1 MGVVTGC
8 RDWAPRSYVTSHV
21 TSYETTVIARRV
33 TARLRLNRERIRWS
47 RSFEATMDFCKVC
60 SVPLEADNTMR
71 RDCCAFG
78 FVHLDC
84 IATPDLESC
93 HACGMDPM
101 KGWTEGL
108 ARCCLRPLNWESPP
122 QASPQGIWSVELANR
137 HLAKWREMVGS
148 MVDEA
153 TSGWKERI
161 RVSDM
166 EVGASFLDGNWLVDT
181 KYMPPHMLL
190 GRRAVRQHM
199 TKLICES
206 LDRWAGA
213 YDGHFN
219 ILNICLYKLDDIV
232 ELTVRFTCTQW
243 AYHVVSK
250 GDRSRPFETKRV
262 RRELGIWNCFVCLS
276 GFKNVDTDSEPQAKR
291 IVLKEV
297 KRNSR

>member
-8 RDWAPRSYVTSHV
+8 RVWAVRSYVTSHV

-33 TARLRLNRERIRWS
+33 YKPNQHVMSGRRASRLYAKNGRRNWVSRLSSTVVRHKPRHELRNDRHCTARLRLNRERIRWS

-122 QASPQGIWSVELANR
+122 
-137 HLAKWREMVGS
+137 
-148 MVDEA
+148 
-153 TSGWKERI
+153 
-161 RVSDM
+161 
-166 EVGASFLDGNWLVDT
+166 
-181 KYMPPHMLL
+181 
-190 GRRAVRQHM
+190 
-199 TKLICES
+199 
-206 LDRWAGA
+206 
-213 YDGHFN
+213 
-219 ILNICLYKLDDIV
+219 
-232 ELTVRFTCTQW
+232 
-243 AYHVVSK
+243 
-250 GDRSRPFETKRV
+250 
-262 RRELGIWNCFVCLS
+262 
-276 GFKNVDTDSEPQAKR
+276 
-291 IVLKEV
+291 
-297 KRNSR
+297 